1 MQRVSMTVC
10 TGKVTTLYPNSIPYL
25 LAVLSVL
32 RGSELQAWT
41 LYFSLPVLKDI
52 LPLVY
57 IRHWALFVGA
67 LHMLGADSISL
78 ADVRITGDLLQESF
92 PGFYGIEVC
101 YTPLTH
107 Y

>member
-1 MQRVSMTVC
+1 MTVC
-10 TGKVTTLYPNSIPYL
+10 TGKVTTLYPNSISYL

-32 RGSELQAWT
+32 TGSELQEWT
-41 LYFSLPVLKDI
+41 LYFSLPVLKDT

-57 IRHWALFVGA
+57 IQHWALFVGA
-67 LHMLGADSISL
+67 LHILGADSISL
-78 ADVRITGDLLQESF
+78 ADLCITDDLLQESF
-92 PGFYGIEVC
+92 TDFYGIEVC